1 MKINLVNCWSELHLT
16 GPTFICSNFPVIFI
30 EQDVI
35 GCRGACKKS
44 RSTLSIF
51 QLRHTSWRLILSIL
65 SYFKGHFLGI
75 GRMNMWGLKVY
86 VWKGPIPNK
95 DNIISM
101 RNSHLVNYYKR
112 WILGTPACWGRYVEY
127 ETCFWRSLS
136 WYRFLW
142 QRLCLP
148 FQLLSFNWRR
158 KSCLRKLMILLL
170 FWSLWKTVSL
180 QMSKKFF
187 LAELSNES
195 IKSD

>member
-127 ETCFWRSLS
+127 ETYFVALKETVHSHVSKDL
-136 WYRFLW
+136 YLDIV
-142 QRLCLP
+142 
-148 FQLLSFNWRR
+148 SFD
-158 KSCLRKLMILLL
+158 KGFVCHFSYFHSIEEGKVA
-170 FWSLWKTVSL
+170 F
-180 QMSKKFF
+180 
-187 LAELSNES
+187 ES
-195 IKSD
+195 